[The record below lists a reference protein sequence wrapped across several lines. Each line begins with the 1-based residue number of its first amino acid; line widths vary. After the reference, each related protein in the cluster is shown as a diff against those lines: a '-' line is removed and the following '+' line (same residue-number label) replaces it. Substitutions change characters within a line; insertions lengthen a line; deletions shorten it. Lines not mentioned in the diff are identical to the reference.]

1 MKKNRTVRFMMV
13 MITTYYIIESNKINI
28 NNSKVSLFSLI
39 LIS

>member
-1 MKKNRTVRFMMV
+1 MTKNRTVRFMMV